1 MRSFKTLYF
10 ILGIILSILRNKI
23 MWILK
28 KKKLDKSKTWLII
41 LVNLGFNINYLKPGK
56 PRKLNNIYSKKKK
69 LII

>member
-1 MRSFKTLYF
+1 
-10 ILGIILSILRNKI
+10 